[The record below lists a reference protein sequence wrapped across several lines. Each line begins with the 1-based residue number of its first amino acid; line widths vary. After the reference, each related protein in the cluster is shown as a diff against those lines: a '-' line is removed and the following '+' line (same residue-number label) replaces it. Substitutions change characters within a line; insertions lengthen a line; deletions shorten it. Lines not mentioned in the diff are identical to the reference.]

1 MSQTS
6 RGMYLGSELSCG
18 SSEILIYRWALCFH
32 SLIASE
38 SGGEA
43 IWGETRP
50 ATEAR
55 GTQREAGGKTP
66 GGLPTTRGGPSGER
80 SQVSGGRGGSQ
91 QRHGGTKVASCPG
104 LSGTSYKPPVSG
116 NLGWLAIPGGGASQ
130 TPETAGTTEL
140 GLPRRSGLR
149 SPVLT
154 TPRAPSHVAGTR
166 GR

>member
-18 SSEILIYRWALCFH
+18 SSEILIYQWALCFH

-38 SGGEA
+38 SGG
-43 IWGETRP
+43 RP
-50 ATEAR
+50 SGVKR
-55 GTQREAGGKTP
+55 GQRQKPEGPRERRVGRP
-66 GGLPTTRGGPSGER
+66 RGGLPTTRGGPSGER
-80 SQVSGGRGGSQ
+80 SQVSRGRGGSQ